1 MAPKINYVFNN
12 VFSVCL
18 QKRNNYVWHVYWEY
32 CESKLIT
39 IYNVFMS

>member
-1 MAPKINYVFNN
+1 MFFLYVF
-12 VFSVCL
+12 
-18 QKRNNYVWHVYWEY
+18 KRNNYMWHVYWEY